1 MSRYPANIEKK
12 VASAFNCFSRGI
24 LDSISVHK
32 TLPLLVNRPNL
43 AVTVGQILAANLG
56 LLLGAIALFD
66 KVITPGLKHLRREI
80 VVAEAGILTES
91 ETDVFIKIIWII
103 FYTFFIVPIFILCYG
118 CSSSWYQ
125 AVADDMHKREK
136 GLSKEAPVVKSLAD
150 GAYSSVSWFV
160 LFGQLE
166 ILSTIAPMLID
177 WMISLVN
184 SYSKS
189 GDTTDAASSAF
200 QISISALLLALIA
213 AALRHL
219 KSLCYF
225 ASLVLMSALYGWY
238 VLSQNSKFD

>member
-1 MSRYPANIEKK
+1 MSRYPVNIEKK

-80 VVAEAGILTES
+80 VVGEAAGILTES
-91 ETDVFIKIIWII
+91 ETDIFVKIIWIL

-125 AVADDMHKREK
+125 TVADDMHKREK
-136 GLSKEAPVVKSLAD
+136 GLSKEAAVVKSLAD
-150 GAYSSVSWFV
+150 GAYSLVSWFV

-166 ILSTIAPMLID
+166 ILSTIAPMLLD
-177 WMISLVN
+177 WAISFVN
-184 SYSKS
+184 SYSKT
-189 GDTTDAASSAF
+189 GDTTEVASLAF
-200 QISISALLLALIA
+200 QISVSALLLALIT

-219 KSLCYF
+219 KSLCYL

-238 VLSQNSKFD
+238 VLS